1 MAELPYTEFDTQR
14 FYDTHDGT
22 YRAFWDA
29 SGALHWGLFHG
40 TSSGD
45 DRETWKAAH
54 DRSTGLLA
62 DLAGLGE
69 GDRVLD
75 LGCGNGTVARWIRS
89 TFGCS
94 VLGIDLSTVRIRNA
108 RRAVGLGAGDP
119 AFLAGSASA
128 LPFADRSF
136 THVWSQAVLY
146 HVQAREEAIAEI
158 ARVLRPDGFLVLDDL
173 VTPVDATMHP
183 DSVTHVYERLMFE
196 PGWDPVRY
204 AEILGRHGLYVDYE
218 DDLTPHLLRSYEV
231 LTKLASGVSPELAR
245 AFTGTCEAIER
256 GDVGWHSMRARRITD
271 PVEWV
276 YRSPD
281 RETLRQ
287 RYDVWAGLYDKDLA
301 ASYGHVPR
309 AAAEAVANLPVDPGA
324 VRVLD
329 AGCGTGLVGRWLWRR
344 GVRHLTGVDLSEGML
359 VRARG
364 RQIYELLVPGDI
376 VQDCGLENE
385 SFDVVCA
392 IGLMTFGHADASAL
406 PRLFSYVRPGG
417 HLVWTL
423 RPDYVASSASVQR
436 ALAAL
441 PGSEVS
447 RTQLSMF
454 DDERID
460 LLVFQKPG

>member
-1 MAELPYTEFDTQR
+1 MAGLPHTELDTQR

-22 YRAFWDA
+22 YRSFWDA
-29 SGALHWGLFHG
+29 GGALHWGLFHG

-45 DRETWKAAH
+45 DRETWRAAH
-54 DRSTGLLA
+54 ERSTRLLA

-89 TFGCS
+89 LFGCS

-108 RRAVGLGAGDP
+108 GRAGGSGVGDP
-119 AFLAGSASA
+119 TFAAGSASA
-128 LPFADRSF
+128 LPLTGASF

-146 HVQAREEAIAEI
+146 HVQAREQAISEI
-158 ARVLRPDGFLVLDDL
+158 ARVLRPGGCLVLDDL
-173 VTPVDATMHP
+173 VTPLGAGMHP

-218 DDLTPHLLRSYEV
+218 ADLTPHLLRSYEV
-231 LTKLASGVSPELAR
+231 LTGLALDVSPDLAR
-245 AFTGTCEAIER
+245 AFVETSKAVQR
-256 GDVGWHSMRARRITD
+256 GDVGWHAMRARRIDD

-287 RYDVWAGLYDKDLA
+287 RYDVWARRYDEDLA

-309 AAAEAVANLPVDPGA
+309 AAAEAVAGLPEDLA
-324 VRVLD
+324 TVRVLD
-329 AGCGTGLVGRWLWRR
+329 AGCGTGLVGCSLWSR

-359 VRARG
+359 TQARARE
-364 RQIYELLVPGDI
+364 IYEHMISGDI
-376 VQDCGLENE
+376 AQDCGLETE

-392 IGLMTFGHADASAL
+392 VGVVTFGHADASAL
-406 PRLFSYVRPGG
+406 HRLFSYVRPGG
-417 HLVWTL
+417 HLVCTL
-423 RPDYVASSASVQR
+423 RPDYLASSASNQQ
-436 ALAAL
+436 ALACL
-441 PGSEVS
+441 PGR
-447 RTQLSMF
+447 RTSLTELSLF
-454 DDERID
+454 DHERID
-460 LLVFQKPG
+460 LLVFQKPA